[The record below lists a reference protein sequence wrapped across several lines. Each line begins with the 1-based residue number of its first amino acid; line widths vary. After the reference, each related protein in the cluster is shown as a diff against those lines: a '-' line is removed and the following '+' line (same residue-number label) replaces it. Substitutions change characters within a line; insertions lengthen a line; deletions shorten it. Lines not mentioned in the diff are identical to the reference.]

1 MACFTGLAG
10 TWTAKQDSPSSSLSL
25 PFGAS
30 VSGFD
35 ATCAVALVLMVLSA
49 VRQSR
54 ARRALGRTFCTAR
67 RVISMTPRFLGHLGT
82 LVQRT
87 PRMLRP
93 QCHRAASVRRAWS
106 RESSGSLE
114 FEVALVPFSRS
125 ASEPRVESEPPTL
138 PIQRRAVT
146 CSAKLLASVKLSNCP
161 PPDEEEQHDLPSCT
175 DPERVSSRKQIGS
188 PLSPLSTNLTKQ
200 FSSIPSLV
208 ELGEMFDHLVQ
219 KWGMADVRF
228 MREVVLEL
236 NGTCN
241 VQFQSGDGDRLH
253 SMLTQNGAVDID
265 RRRFQEGVHALLCA
279 AQAAKSQDLSLT
291 QLRLVLATA
300 FERFD
305 MDGNGEISSDEFLAA
320 LQRCDIRLPE
330 PEALVLLRF
339 FGKETVVKENLAPSL
354 GEQCEAALTGAQE
367 RMAHTTGWSGVVEMV
382 EWVAS
387 WGSDSPVSQA
397 KLLAFFRDRTE
408 IVADTTEFAAT
419 LGATVLVLNH
429 LHDNPPQLD
438 TGEWIQQLQLVANEF
453 TSAINSLLQSTPAGS
468 TLASALLAALNA
480 VCTKSEVV
488 PLNENEALLYA
499 RAFHQKGFSMRLF
512 RKLLERG
519 GYRWVK
525 ASKGDMIHR
534 AEDGDIKILVQGT
547 ASRVGDDLPQESIK
561 GGQIILE
568 ESIDVIACEDV
579 VFIVWDKAHLCDRI
593 AGADDPMLTA
603 MVSEIFHIDE
613 GVPPTTPLQAALKL
627 QAKRKGFTSIGSL
640 SEGFKQIICKEG
652 ISFDEKL
659 EQCKTLLM
667 DSSSDLVE
675 SYEALVD
682 LAGACS
688 ALLALSNQ
696 SSASLASPD
705 ELLQLSPLLILLGIV
720 LGQVM
725 RRNHASFASSP

>member
-1 MACFTGLAG
+1 
-10 TWTAKQDSPSSSLSL
+10 
-25 PFGAS
+25 
-30 VSGFD
+30 
-35 ATCAVALVLMVLSA
+35 
-49 VRQSR
+49 
-54 ARRALGRTFCTAR
+54 
-67 RVISMTPRFLGHLGT
+67 
-82 LVQRT
+82 
-87 PRMLRP
+87 MLRFYWQDQLP
-93 QCHRAASVRRAWS
+93 NQGWKLI
-106 RESSGSLE
+106 GQYL
-114 FEVALVPFSRS
+114 
-125 ASEPRVESEPPTL
+125 L
-138 PIQRRAVT
+138 PIQRRVAT
-146 CSAKLLASVKLSNCP
+146 CSAKLLASVTLSNSQCP
-161 PPDEEEQHDLPSCT
+161 DDEELQNDLPSHT
-175 DPERVSSRKQIGS
+175 PQNGASSSKPIGS
-188 PLSPLSTNLTKQ
+188 PLFPSSIEQ
-200 FSSIPSLV
+200 VFSIPSLI

-253 SMLTQNGAVDID
+253 LMLTQNGAVDVD
-265 RRRFQEGVHALLCA
+265 RRRFQEGVHELLCA
-279 AQAAKSQDLSLT
+279 AKEAKSQDLSLT

-408 IVADTTEFAAT
+408 VVADTSEFAAT

-480 VCTKSEVV
+480 VRTNSEIVS
-488 PLNENEALLYA
+488 LNENEALLYA

-512 RKLLERG
+512 RKLLASG

-534 AEDGDIKILVQGT
+534 AEDGDVKILVQGT
-547 ASRVGDDLPQESIK
+547 ASRVGDDLPQGNIK
-561 GGQIILE
+561 GGQMILE

-579 VFIVWDKAHLCDRI
+579 VFIAWDKAGHLCDYI
-593 AGADDPMLTA
+593 ASTDDLKLTA
-603 MVSEIFHIDE
+603 MVSEIFHMDIE
-613 GVPPTTPLQAALKL
+613 GETA
-627 QAKRKGFTSIGSL
+627 FM
-640 SEGFKQIICKEG
+640 F
-652 ISFDEKL
+652 
-659 EQCKTLLM
+659 
-667 DSSSDLVE
+667 
-675 SYEALVD
+675 
-682 LAGACS
+682 
-688 ALLALSNQ
+688 
-696 SSASLASPD
+696 
-705 ELLQLSPLLILLGIV
+705 
-720 LGQVM
+720 
-725 RRNHASFASSP
+725 

>member
-1 MACFTGLAG
+1 
-10 TWTAKQDSPSSSLSL
+10 
-25 PFGAS
+25 
-30 VSGFD
+30 
-35 ATCAVALVLMVLSA
+35 
-49 VRQSR
+49 
-54 ARRALGRTFCTAR
+54 
-67 RVISMTPRFLGHLGT
+67 
-82 LVQRT
+82 
-87 PRMLRP
+87 
-93 QCHRAASVRRAWS
+93 
-106 RESSGSLE
+106 
-114 FEVALVPFSRS
+114 
-125 ASEPRVESEPPTL
+125 
-138 PIQRRAVT
+138 
-146 CSAKLLASVKLSNCP
+146 
-161 PPDEEEQHDLPSCT
+161 
-175 DPERVSSRKQIGS
+175 
-188 PLSPLSTNLTKQ
+188 
-200 FSSIPSLV
+200 
-208 ELGEMFDHLVQ
+208 
-219 KWGMADVRF
+219 